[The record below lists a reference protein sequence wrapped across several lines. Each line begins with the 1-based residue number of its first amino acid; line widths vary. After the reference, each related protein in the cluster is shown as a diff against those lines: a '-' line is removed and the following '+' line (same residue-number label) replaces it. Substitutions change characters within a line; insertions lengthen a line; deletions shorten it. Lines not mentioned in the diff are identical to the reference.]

1 MLQSSLRNLI
11 SSATSCPQQLP
22 RPSTLTQRPGQ
33 TAVHALPWLGLVW
46 VSFVITTTVSAPFES
61 RTVIEPGSD
70 LTTTPLI
77 LAFSPTAMLFVVG
90 AGGAGGA
97 VGVVASCPKAA

>member
-1 MLQSSLRNLI
+1 MLQSSLRNLT
-11 SSATSCPQQLP
+11 SSATSWPQQFP

-33 TAVHALPWLGLVW
+33 TAVQPWPWLGLVW
-46 VSFVITTTVSAPFES
+46 VSAFMMTTVSAPLTS

-77 LAFSPTAMLFVVG
+77 LAFSPLGIVFVLVGVLVEVG
-90 AGGAGGA
+90 AE
-97 VGVVASCPKAA
+97 ASCPKAA

>member
-1 MLQSSLRNLI
+1 QMLQSSLRNLI

-22 RPSTLTQRPGQ
+22 RPSTLMQRPGQ
-33 TAVHALPWLGLVW
+33 TAVHALPWLGLVL
-46 VSFVITTTVSAPFES
+46 VSLFIMTTVSAPFES

-77 LAFSPTAMLFVVG
+77 LAFSPLGMVFEVVG
-90 AGGAGGA
+90 ALVGMGAE
-97 VGVVASCPKAA
+97 ASCPKAA

>member
-11 SSATSCPQQLP
+11 SSAKSCPQQSP

-33 TAVHALPWLGLVW
+33 TAVHALPWLGLVL
-46 VSFVITTTVSAPFES
+46 VSQLIMTTVSHPFES

-77 LAFSPTAMLFVVG
+77 LAFSPLGMLLVLLGVG
-90 AGGAGGA
+90 A
-97 VGVVASCPKAA
+97 VVATGA